1 VIYFHVGREGAGGPT
16 METKQGDRVKSVLN
30 GEDYT
35 IKRIVN
41 GMVVLESSNGKKQIM
56 TGVDSLKIFY
66 EKKEEARL

>member
-1 VIYFHVGREGAGGPT
+1 MGERGAGGPK
-16 METKQGDRVKSVLN
+16 METKQGDKVKSVLN

-56 TGVDSLKIFY
+56 TGIDSLKIFY
-66 EKKEEARL
+66 KKKEEAKL

>member
-1 VIYFHVGREGAGGPT
+1 M

>member
-1 VIYFHVGREGAGGPT
+1 

-66 EKKEEARL
+66 ERKEEARL

>member
-1 VIYFHVGREGAGGPT
+1 
-16 METKQGDRVKSVLN
+16 METKQGDKVKSVLN

-56 TGVDSLKIFY
+56 TGIDSLKIFY
-66 EKKEEARL
+66 KKKEEAKL